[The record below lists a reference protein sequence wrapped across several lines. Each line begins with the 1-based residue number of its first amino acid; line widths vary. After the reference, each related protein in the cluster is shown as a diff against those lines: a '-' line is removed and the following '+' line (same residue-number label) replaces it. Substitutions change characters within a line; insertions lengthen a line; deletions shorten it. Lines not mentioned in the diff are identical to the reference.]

1 MIQETFKK
9 LIKCSILPSIII
21 CFEFFRNERQDCGS
35 LQALSC
41 MSSGMYY
48 RLALLHSWEKWPG
61 TKGGVCVCVCVH
73 AKHWATECLWV
84 GSEWRKA
91 SNKVGILKKCH
102 RCLLR
107 SEIWLAPPL
116 FHSVLCSRKRTTCF
130 LKAILRKNNKAES
143 LVLPDFRLDCKATA
157 IRTAEYWHKNRHQ
170 DKRTEP
176 WAQKPAS
183 PPQPLSYSP
192 VFSFWVHTYVI
203 P

>member
-1 MIQETFKK
+1 MKDRIVGLSKPF
-9 LIKCSILPSIII
+9 LACPVACII
-21 CFEFFRNERQDCGS
+21 G
-35 LQALSC
+35 
-41 MSSGMYY
+41 
-48 RLALLHSWEKWPG
+48 LLFCIHEKSDPG
-61 TKGGVCVCVCVH
+61 IREVCVCVCVCVH

-143 LVLPDFRLDCKATA
+143 LVLPDFRLDCKATV

-170 DKRTEP
+170 DKQTEP

-183 PPQPLSYSP
+183 PPQPLFYSP